1 MKNPI
6 KNLGDYASI
15 NDDLKLFDGS
25 KEKLYQSIADTA
37 VAKAAPKLL
46 IKGGIIATALIGF
59 SYAGCRGICTMKERR
74 KKIESEPQ
82 LKKQFYDYVDSTEMV
97 DEANIEMTE

>member
-6 KNLGDYASI
+6 ENLGDYASI

-37 VAKAAPKLL
+37 VSKAAPKLL
-46 IKGGIIATALIGF
+46 IEGGLIGAALF
-59 SYAGCRGICTMKERR
+59 GLSYVGYRGVCFMKERR

-82 LKKQFYDYVDSTEMV
+82 LKKQFYDYADSTERI
-97 DEANIEMTE
+97 DEANIEVTE